1 MTKSKEALSKA
12 KAKYVKACAD
22 YEKSTLDQ
30 RAADP
35 VGTKPKELDK
45 LKARVTADKTSA
57 DQAHDA
63 YKQQIAEH
71 RTFQQKYEEQFR
83 GILQQFG
90 ELEMKRREEI
100 KKVMVQFLDTQDH
113 YARSMNEDVIP
124 LRTAIEA
131 VNSENDLQ
139 TLLEAKK
146 TGLNPEALAEYEPYV
161 TEHSVDVPADPVENG
176 ARANAPDLVRTRS
189 KSMKPNESLKSKES
203 KESKEAKESKES
215 KEKEKDKKTKKTKDQ
230 KAAEEAPPPLV
241 APPVD
246 GDASSAPTTSEP
258 ATPKSPKPTDRSESE
273 DEESEKKSPSKS
285 TDSAGAGAAAAV
297 ASNASPPASP
307 RRKDT
312 AGSKTKTP
320 RKKDGAANQ
329 PPVARALFDYEAVDE
344 TEINFAEGDLVIVTL
359 YDGEVPDC
367 PGWMKGRCKG
377 QEGLFPA
384 NHVELDAN
392 LKLCKATFDFDATED
407 EELGFKDGETL
418 VIEATHESWFEGRN
432 EQGQMGL
439 FPSTYVALV

>member
-1 MTKSKEALSKA
+1 MAKSKDALAKA
-12 KAKYVKACAD
+12 KAKYVKACVD
-22 YEKSTLDQ
+22 YEKSTLEQ
-30 RAADP
+30 RGADP
-35 VGTKPKELDK
+35 VGTKPKELEK
-45 LKARVTADKTSA
+45 LRARVTADKTSA

-90 ELEMKRREEI
+90 ELEMKRREEM

-113 YARSMNEDVIP
+113 YARSLTEDMIP

-131 VNSENDLQ
+131 VHGENDLQ

-146 TGLNPEALAEYEPYV
+146 TSQHPEPLVEYEPYV

-176 ARANAPDLVRTRS
+176 ARANAPADLVRSRS
-189 KSMKPNESLKSKES
+189 KSMKPNESMKPKDP
-203 KESKEAKESKES
+203 KD
-215 KEKEKDKKTKKTKDQ
+215 KDKKPKDKKSKDQ

-241 APPVD
+241 APVETA
-246 GDASSAPTTSEP
+246 DASSAPGSSQP
-258 ATPKSPKPTDRSESE
+258 SSAKAKPTDRSETSD
-273 DEESEKKSPSKS
+273 DESDKKTPEKPS
-285 TDSAGAGAAAAV
+285 DAAPAAAGAGAAAA
-297 ASNASPPASP
+297 AANSSPPASP

-312 AGSKTKTP
+312 ASSKPKTP
-320 RKKDGAANQ
+320 RKKDESAGKQ
-329 PPVARALFDYEAVDE
+329 TPVARALFDYEAVDE
-344 TEINFAEGDLVIVTL
+344 TEITFVEGDLVIVTL

-384 NHVELDAN
+384 NHVELDAE
-392 LKLCKATFDFDATED
+392 LKLCKGTFDFDATED
-407 EELGFKDGETL
+407 EELAFKEGDIL
-418 VIEATHESWFEGRN
+418 IIEATHENWFEGRN
-432 EQGQMGL
+432 EKGQMGL
-439 FPSTYVALV
+439 FPSTFVALL